1 MYVIGV
7 DIGTTT
13 ICAVLMDMADGR
25 QTAKNIT
32 PNQFIFSEDPNERIQ
47 DPERIREIVK
57 GQIDELIDKYQ
68 DIGAIGITGQMHG
81 ILYIDKKKKALSP
94 LYTWQDKGKSALEIN
109 GRELPDYVDERY
121 GCSIDTGWG
130 LATHLGFLKDGSVPE
145 GADKIVTI
153 EDYVITSLTKAD
165 VDTIHVSN
173 AAGLGFFDTEAL
185 DFKYD
190 AIEDMGIDPA
200 ILPRVEKEVI
210 VPGTYRNI
218 PVVISVGDNQA
229 GYAGAV
235 KDPGT
240 TVLVNVGTSAQVS
253 LLTDKYCRI
262 SHSIDV
268 RPYFEGKYLLAGSSL
283 CGGSAYAILEKFFRS
298 YMKAAGFGDSPQFDT
313 MEAIISDTD
322 NNSAGEK
329 IKVSTLFEGTRDRPE
344 ERGRIENIRAGNFTP
359 YHLIYGF
366 MEGVIRELY
375 DMYQIMTEESGIRSC
390 EAVISGNGVKKSRV
404 MQSIVREYFK
414 LPVKKSRSDEDAAAG
429 AALIAAVY
437 TGKLKNMEEARRLIN
452 YEES

>member
-47 DPERIREIVK
+47 DPERILEIVK
-57 GQIDELIDKYQ
+57 GQIDELIDEYQ

-94 LYTWQDKGKSALEIN
+94 LYTWQDKGKSVLEID
-109 GRELPDYVDERY
+109 GRELSDYVDERY
-121 GCSIDTGWG
+121 GCSIDSGWG

-190 AIEDMGIDPA
+190 AIEDMGIDPE

-218 PVVISVGDNQA
+218 PVTISVGDNQA
-229 GYAGAV
+229 GYAGSV
-235 KDPGT
+235 KDPEAS
-240 TVLVNVGTSAQVS
+240 VLVNVGTSAQVS

-298 YMKAAGFGDSPQFDT
+298 YMKAAGYEDRPQFDT
-313 MEAIISDTD
+313 MEAIVSDTD
-322 NNSAGEK
+322 NNRVGER
-329 IKVSTLFEGTRDRPE
+329 IKVSTLFEGTRDQPE

-375 DMYQIMTEESGIRSC
+375 DMYRIMTEESGKRPR
-390 EAVISGNGVKKSRV
+390 EVVISGNGVRKSRA

-437 TGKLKNMEEARRLIN
+437 TGKMKSMEEARCLIN